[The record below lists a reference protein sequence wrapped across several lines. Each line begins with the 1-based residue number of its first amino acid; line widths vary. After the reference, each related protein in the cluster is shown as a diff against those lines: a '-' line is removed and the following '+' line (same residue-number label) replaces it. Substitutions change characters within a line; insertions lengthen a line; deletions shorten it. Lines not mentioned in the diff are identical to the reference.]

1 MKTAIY
7 IDGYNLY
14 YSRLQGTAHKWL
26 DVAALFRE
34 ILRVQDPAA
43 TVKAIKYFT
52 APIKAN
58 YARHGQA
65 SEEAQTQYLRA
76 LAAREPGLIEI
87 IQGFHIFKPTSLPTH
102 ETGLPPSKARRQSVW
117 MIEEKL
123 TDVQLALTI
132 YRDAARGDVDQVVVC
147 SNDSDVEPALQLV
160 RRDAPHVRIGLVMP
174 LGLMRRDRA
183 LFPTSASRRRR
194 TGSAITSWMSNWR
207 QASCRPMCRP
217 KRSPQASRRTGSHPG
232 RSSRACARRAQAH
245 RAPAG
250 AHHFERYS
258 APTSNKSWHPGR
270 YLTHCHS
277 ETFNEGQAK
286 RMLATA

>member
-174 LGLMRRDRA
+174 LAPHAKGQ
-183 LFPTSASRRRR
+183 
-194 TGSAITSWMSNWR
+194 GIVSN
-207 QASCRPMCRP
+207 
-217 KRSPQASRRTGSHPG
+217 KRLT
-232 RSSRACARRAQAH
+232 AQAH
-245 RAPAG
+245 WVRHHILDVELAASQLPPHVSTKKKPASKP
-250 AHHFERYS
+250 AH
-258 APTSNKSWHPGR
+258 W
-270 YLTHCHS
+270 
-277 ETFNEGQAK
+277 
-286 RMLATA
+286 